1 MKPFVAGQIVAMRKP
16 SRQKLSDW
24 RAENRMHG
32 WDELPK
38 GCGELKRVVG
48 LPKDH
53 HDDNRDILL
62 VCRGDRRAIQ
72 SDTSQ
77 LRLALSRRS
86 NPWGSLRRSF
96 GALNNGWKN
105 TILFNSKSLN
115 SLFVARLVA
124 TLGELF
130 IIHRSGKKILVVKEA
145 SEY

>member
-1 MKPFVAGQIVAMRKP
+1 MRKP
-16 SRQKLSDW
+16 SRQKLSNW

-32 WDELPK
+32 WDKLPK

-48 LPKDH
+48 RPKDH
-53 HDDNRDILL
+53 HDDKRDILL
-62 VCRGDRRAIQ
+62 ACRGGSQ

-77 LRLALSRRS
+77 PWLGLSRRS

-124 TLGELF
+124 TLGELS
-130 IIHRSGKKILVVKEA
+130 IIN
-145 SEY
+145 